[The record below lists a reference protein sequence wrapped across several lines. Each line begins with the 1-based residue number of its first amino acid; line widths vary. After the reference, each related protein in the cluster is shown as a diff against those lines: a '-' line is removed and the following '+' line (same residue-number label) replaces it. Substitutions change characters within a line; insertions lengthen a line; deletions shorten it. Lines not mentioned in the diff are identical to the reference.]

1 MAQLFVDDEELE
13 LDDDEDEVLD
23 DEEDDSPLVEALVEP
38 FDSPELPEPPELP
51 ESEEPDEPFDEDDG
65 GVDEL
70 AAARLS
76 VR

>member
-13 LDDDEDEVLD
+13 LDDDEDDVLD
-23 DEEDDSPLVEALVEP
+23 DEDDDSPLAEPLVEP
-38 FDSPELPEPPELP
+38 FDSPEPPELP
-51 ESEEPDEPFDEDDG
+51 ESPEPDDPDEPFDEDDG

-70 AAARLS
+70 EAERLS